1 MNSVSPGRLDV
12 ADPMASNCMADDL
25 RGLARLL
32 VQGVTATTDLAENVH
47 AGILGLPARAL
58 GREGATTTR
67 GIPRIAY
74 QGVRMA
80 ADLVGSGID
89 GVLATLAPR
98 LPITAASARR
108 EALVAALNGVMG
120 DYLAASGNPL
130 ALQARLRIDGH
141 PLPLDGAPWP
151 STVMPASPRVLV
163 QVHGL
168 CMNHLQWRHQG
179 HDHGDVL
186 AAAHGYTPVH
196 LHYNSGQS
204 IAANGLALSTL
215 LEQLPGNWPVPV
227 ARIAILGH
235 SMGGLVA
242 RSAIASASR
251 QQHAWVEHLD
261 RIVFLGTPHHGAP
274 LERAGHALQT
284 ALGLTPWT
292 APFVRLGQL
301 RSAGIQDLRHGRI
314 DDAAIAG
321 KREPVRLPAHVRA
334 HAVAAST
341 QAIAGKRDH
350 HRARGDGLVPV
361 RSALGLHR
369 DPRLDLGIP
378 ANRQLVVERTGH
390 IGLLSSLTVSER
402 LLDWLA

>member
-1 MNSVSPGRLDV
+1 MNTAIPGRLHD
-12 ADPMASNCMADDL
+12 ADPAATASVSDDL

-32 VQGVTATTDLAENVH
+32 VQGVTATTDLAEGVH
-47 AGILGLPARAL
+47 AGILGLPGLAL
-58 GREGATTTR
+58 GRDGATATR

-80 ADLVGSGID
+80 ANLVGSVVD

-98 LPITAASARR
+98 LPISAASARR

-120 DYLAASGNPL
+120 DHLAASGNPL

-141 PLPLDGAPWP
+141 ALPLDGAPWP
-151 STVMPASPRVLV
+151 SIVMPASPRVLL
-163 QVHGL
+163 QIHGL

-179 HDHGDVL
+179 HDHGEAL
-186 AAAHGYTPVH
+186 AAAHGYRPVH

-204 IAANGLALSTL
+204 IAANGLALTAL
-215 LEQLPGNWPVPV
+215 LEQLLETWPMPV
-227 ARIAILGH
+227 ERIAILGH

-251 QQHAWVEHLD
+251 QQHAWVERLD

-314 DDAAIAG
+314 DDAAVSG

-369 DPRLDLGIP
+369 DPRLGIGIP
-378 ANRQLVVERTGH
+378 ASRQLVVGRTGH
-390 IGLLSSLTVSER
+390 LGLLGSQAVSER

>member
-1 MNSVSPGRLDV
+1 MNTAGRGTLED
-12 ADPMASNCMADDL
+12 ADPLAGISVTDDL

-32 VQGVTATTDLAENVH
+32 VQGVTATTDLAESVH
-47 AGILGLPARAL
+47 ASILGLPGVVL
-58 GREGATTTR
+58 GREGPTTTR

-74 QGVRMA
+74 QGVRTIA
-80 ADLVGSGID
+80 NLVGGGVD
-89 GVLATLAPR
+89 GALATLAPR
-98 LPITAASARR
+98 FPARGGSAQR

-120 DYLAASGNPL
+120 DHLAESGNPL
-130 ALQARLRIDGH
+130 ALQAQLRIGGH
-141 PLPLDGAPWP
+141 ALPLEGAPWP
-151 STVMPASPRVLV
+151 ATVLPASPRVLV

-179 HDHGDVL
+179 HDHGEVL

-204 IAANGLALSTL
+204 IAANGLALSAL
-215 LEQLPGNWPVPV
+215 LEQLLAGWPVPV
-227 ARIAILGH
+227 ERIAILGH

-251 QQHAWVEHLD
+251 QQYGWVERLD

-284 ALGLTPWT
+284 ALGLTRWT

-314 DDAAIAG
+314 DDAAVSG

-334 HAVAAST
+334 HVVAASM

-369 DPRLDLGIP
+369 DPRLGLGIP

-390 IGLLSSLTVSER
+390 LGLLSSREVADR

>member
-1 MNSVSPGRLDV
+1 
-12 ADPMASNCMADDL
+12 MAEDL

-32 VQGVTATTDLAENVH
+32 VQGVTATTDLAEGVH
-47 AGILGLPARAL
+47 AGILGLPMRAQ
-58 GREGATTTR
+58 GGEVSATTR

-80 ADLVGSGID
+80 ASLVGSGVD
-89 GVLATLAPR
+89 GVLAALAPR
-98 LPITAASARR
+98 LPASAASARR

-120 DYLAASGNPL
+120 DHLAASGNPL

-141 PLPLDGAPWP
+141 ALPLDGAPWP
-151 STVMPASPRVLV
+151 TAVVPASTRVLL

-179 HDHGDVL
+179 HDHGEVL

-204 IAANGLALSTL
+204 IVANGLALSVL
-215 LEQLPGNWPVPV
+215 LEQLLAEWPVPV
-227 ARIAILGH
+227 ERIAILGH

-251 QQHAWVEHLD
+251 QQHAWIEHLD
-261 RIVFLGTPHHGAP
+261 RIVFLGTPHQGAP

-321 KREPVRLPAHVRA
+321 KRKAVRLPAHVRA

-369 DPRLDLGIP
+369 DPRLGLGIP
-378 ANRQLVVERTGH
+378 ASRQLVVERTGH
-390 IGLLSSLTVSER
+390 LGLLSSQPVSER
-402 LLDWLA
+402 LLEWLA

>member
-1 MNSVSPGRLDV
+1 MNTAGRGTLED
-12 ADPMASNCMADDL
+12 ADPLAGVSMADDL

-32 VQGVTATTDLAENVH
+32 VQGVTATTDLAEGVH
-47 AGILGLPARAL
+47 ASILGVGGRAL
-58 GREGATTTR
+58 GRDVATTTR

-74 QGVRMA
+74 RGVRA
-80 ADLVGSGID
+80 IANLVGGGVD
-89 GVLATLAPR
+89 GALATLAPR
-98 LPITAASARR
+98 LPARAGSAQR
-108 EALVAALNGVMG
+108 EALIAALNGVMG
-120 DYLAASGNPL
+120 DHLAASGNPL
-130 ALQARLRIDGH
+130 ALQAQLRIDGH
-141 PLPLDGAPWP
+141 PLPLEGAPWP

-179 HDHGDVL
+179 HDHGEAL

-204 IAANGLALSTL
+204 IAANGLALSDL
-215 LEQLPGNWPVPV
+215 LERLLADWPVPV
-227 ARIAILGH
+227 ERVAILGH

-242 RSAIASASR
+242 RSAIAAAQR
-251 QQHAWVEHLD
+251 RQHAWLERLD
-261 RIVFLGTPHHGAP
+261 SIVFLGTPHHGAP

-314 DDAAIAG
+314 DATSVTGTREAI
-321 KREPVRLPAHVRA
+321 RLPAHVRA
-334 HAVAAST
+334 HAVAASM
-341 QAIAGKRDH
+341 QALAGKRDP
-350 HRARGDGLVPV
+350 HRALGDGLVPV
-361 RSALGLHR
+361 RSALGVHR
-369 DPRLDLGIP
+369 DPHRNLGIP
-378 ANRQLVVERTGH
+378 ASRQLVVERTAH
-390 IGLLSSLTVSER
+390 LGLLGSEVVAAR